1 MNIAKFYT
9 GLGDSGDTFIG
20 KAKLGK
26 NSELMYAIGD
36 VDELNSSIGLA
47 LMHIK
52 DKEVRETLDAVQNH
66 LFIIG
71 AQIISYVNSTFK
83 PKRGIT
89 KEDVKFIEDKI
100 EAFSKKVPELKGF
113 VLPRGVEGAE
123 FLHSSRAITRRA
135 ERSVVQAKS
144 KGFNIDGEI
153 IRYLNR
159 LSSLL
164 FVLALYINNRAGFE
178 EKNPSY

>member
-1 MNIAKFYT
+1 MAKFYT

>member
-1 MNIAKFYT
+1 MANFYT
-9 GLGDSGDTFIG
+9 GLGDSGDTNIG
-20 KAKLGK
+20 NTKLSK

-36 VDELNSSIGLA
+36 IDELNSSLGLA
-47 LMHIK
+47 MMHIK
-52 DKEVRETLDAVQNH
+52 DKGVKETLDTIQSH

-71 AQIISYVNSTFK
+71 AEMVSYINAAFK
-83 PKRGIT
+83 PKRGIGS
-89 KEDVKFIEDKI
+89 EDVRFIEERI
-100 EAFSKKVPELKGF
+100 EAFGKKIPEQKNF

-135 ERSVVQAKS
+135 ERSAVQAKN
-144 KGFNIDGEI
+144 KGFAIDGEI

-164 FVLALYINNRAGFE
+164 FVLALYINDQAGFK